1 MTSVARLIKAKTI
14 SFTEEIITHYKELN
28 LTETEAIVLIFL
40 FRKLDDQDNIL
51 STSALTKKMTLSED
65 ELSNLVVGL
74 VQKGFIEISMEEGV
88 ESFELDG
95 VYEAL
100 AAVLNQENTTAFIDR
115 QDMLSQ
121 IVLYVETTYAKP
133 CAPADL
139 MIINLWLDLG
149 YSYNEIKTAVLDSLK
164 AKKLHLKYADA
175 ILANRKT
182 QSKRT
187 MVEYD
192 EDIKKMLDA
201 MYVKR

>member
-139 MIINLWLDLG
+139 MIINSWLDLG
-149 YSYNEIKTAVLDSLK
+149 LSLI
-164 AKKLHLKYADA
+164 H
-175 ILANRKT
+175 I
-182 QSKRT
+182 
-187 MVEYD
+187 
-192 EDIKKMLDA
+192 
-201 MYVKR
+201 

>member
-139 MIINLWLDLG
+139 MIINSWLDLG

-175 ILANRKT
+175 ILENRKT

>member
-1 MTSVARLIKAKTI
+1 
-14 SFTEEIITHYKELN
+14 
-28 LTETEAIVLIFL
+28 
-40 FRKLDDQDNIL
+40 
-51 STSALTKKMTLSED
+51 MTLSED

-139 MIINLWLDLG
+139 MIINSWLDLG

-164 AKKLHLKYADA
+164 AEKLHLKYADA
-175 ILANRKT
+175 ILKVYNLDSGEYELMCQRVKEAA
-182 QSKRT
+182 KRFDYE
-187 MVEYD
+187 VLSNNLI
-192 EDIKKMLDA
+192 DIIEK
-201 MYVKR
+201 Y

>member
-139 MIINLWLDLG
+139 MIINSWLDLG

-164 AKKLHLKYADA
+164 AKKLLLKYADA

>member
-121 IVLYVETTYAKP
+121 IVLYVETNYAKP

-139 MIINLWLDLG
+139 MIINSWLDLG

-175 ILANRKT
+175 ILANHKT